1 MYYAVVIFSIFIAA
15 CAQMLLKKG
24 AQQQY
29 ANFIRQYLNV
39 WVISGYAIMFASL
52 LINIYALSKGVQ
64 VKEISSME
72 SLSYI
77 FVPLLSY
84 FIFKETISLKK
95 IIAIAII
102 ISGIVIFFTPMPF

>member
-1 MYYAVVIFSIFIAA
+1 
-15 CAQMLLKKG
+15 MLLKKG

-29 ANFIRQYLNV
+29 TSFIRQYLNV

-95 IIAIAII
+95 IIGIAII
-102 ISGIVIFFTPMPF
+102 ITGIVIFFTPMSF